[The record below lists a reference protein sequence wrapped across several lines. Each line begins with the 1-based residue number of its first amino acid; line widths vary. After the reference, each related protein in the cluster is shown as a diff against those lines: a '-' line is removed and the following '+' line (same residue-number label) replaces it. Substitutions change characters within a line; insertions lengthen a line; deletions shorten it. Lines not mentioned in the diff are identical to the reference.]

1 MNTWTSLD
9 GTTWRLAS
17 CVLLTLSIGPLL
29 QVALAARVP
38 QASYIA
44 APAASWLDDFL
55 AWISP
60 EIPRCCR
67 AFPMGDRCPP
77 PDQPPCNASA
87 AACADCTACF
97 RAAGPPG
104 GDLLVGGRPSMEQ
117 VPPLAAHVRLCT
129 NHPRL
134 RAQFPTWAVRA
145 CAQLPWSC
153 RHCHPASSAPMAA

>member
-1 MNTWTSLD
+1 MVLAGHLD
-9 GTTWRLAS
+9 RVELEVIAQPPVS
-17 CVLLTLSIGPLL
+17 RCAEHGPALL

-38 QASYIA
+38 QASFIA

-67 AFPMGDRCPP
+67 AFPGGDRCPP

-104 GDLLVGGRPSMEQ
+104 GDLLVGGRPSVEQ
-117 VPPLAAHVRLCT
+117 VPPHAAHVLLVH
-129 NHPRL
+129 NII
-134 RAQFPTWAVRA
+134 
-145 CAQLPWSC
+145 S
-153 RHCHPASSAPMAA
+153 

>member
-1 MNTWTSLD
+1 MGRSPCAHCNLVVLRPA
-9 GTTWRLAS
+9 GAEHGPAS
-17 CVLLTLSIGPLL
+17 L

-67 AFPMGDRCPP
+67 AFPGGDRCPP

-87 AACADCTACF
+87 AACAGCTACF

-104 GDLLVGGRPSMEQ
+104 GDLLVGGRPSVEQ
-117 VPPLAAHVRLCT
+117 VPPLAVCVRWCIALIT
-129 NHPRL
+129 
-134 RAQFPTWAVRA
+134 
-145 CAQLPWSC
+145 
-153 RHCHPASSAPMAA
+153 